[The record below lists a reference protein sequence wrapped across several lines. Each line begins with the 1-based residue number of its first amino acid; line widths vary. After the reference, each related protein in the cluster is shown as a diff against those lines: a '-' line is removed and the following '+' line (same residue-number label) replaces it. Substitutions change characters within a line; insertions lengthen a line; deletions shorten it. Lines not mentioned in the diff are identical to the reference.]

1 MAIFH
6 LGAIFDACEGNGL
19 TFTATFPWLECLIV
33 LWVFFL
39 FYPLPHHRHL
49 SSFARPPPT
58 PLSSCV
64 IFWLTPP
71 YPLIGWRNLWTA
83 PNLSLL
89 AWVVWWM
96 GGLKQNYF
104 NLNLS
109 LSCNLR
115 WSWARCSCHWSLS
128 WPLVYFS
135 DGQTGGRTGRSDNNA
150 ISALRCSC
158 SWSWLELSLLIWE
171 KIWIWKKFGVWKK
184 FSVKKTF
191 DKQLDF

>member
-6 LGAIFDACEGNGL
+6 LGAVFDACEGNGL

-83 PNLSLL
+83 PYHFHYNIEIKMLTLIIYFKTSLL
-89 AWVVWWM
+89 FQAPAKM
-96 GGLKQNYF
+96 INFLPRNFHHRIMINK
-104 NLNLS
+104 
-109 LSCNLR
+109 
-115 WSWARCSCHWSLS
+115 
-128 WPLVYFS
+128 
-135 DGQTGGRTGRSDNNA
+135 RSDLIIITLQKTKNFAKIPPA
-150 ISALRCSC
+150 ILH
-158 SWSWLELSLLIWE
+158 
-171 KIWIWKKFGVWKK
+171 
-184 FSVKKTF
+184 
-191 DKQLDF
+191 